1 MRVFMRAWEFAFFNS
16 VLGTACHESKKKADR
31 PEINF
36 TFVTPEKRPDAAV
49 VYIKIISTRENF

>member
-49 VYIKIISTRENF
+49 VYIKII